1 MKHEKEVDS
10 IGKDDITGIWKYD
23 LKNVKTNKTT
33 QLSRSNVFT
42 EKWKIIENNIKNSGW

>member
-1 MKHEKEVDS
+1 MKHEKEVD
-10 IGKDDITGIWKYD
+10 GKDEKLEYENII

-33 QLSRSNVFT
+33 QLLRWNVFT